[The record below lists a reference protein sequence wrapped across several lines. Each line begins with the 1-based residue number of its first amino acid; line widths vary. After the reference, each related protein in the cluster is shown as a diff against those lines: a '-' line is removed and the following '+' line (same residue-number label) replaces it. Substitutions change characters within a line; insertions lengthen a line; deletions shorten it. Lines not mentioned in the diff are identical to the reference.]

1 MGTVLAM
8 ILNKQSTFEK
18 TSYHKHFT
26 IRASKNT
33 DMRLVTSQLFTLFQ
47 ICDYVRRSSLRL
59 VVPMVIECAN
69 IFNSRAAAPNPCV
82 LDFKTTHLKQLNDI

>member
-1 MGTVLAM
+1 LPIHKEGSYDMGTVLAM

-47 ICDYVRRSSLRL
+47 ICDYVRSEGALL
-59 VVPMVIECAN
+59 GWWFPW
-69 IFNSRAAAPNPCV
+69 
-82 LDFKTTHLKQLNDI
+82 L